1 MRFILP
7 NNLKFVKRFIE
18 QTFFGALKVHKPGSV
33 GDRFLVQTVF
43 MDANQHLWCFCA
55 DELPVAPVEN
65 TKFPVTV
72 KYIDKLKGIYMKVSG
87 QAHLVKP
94 AMEPYS
100 EVALDHAVDELT
112 DKRPLTL
119 LKIKVTETVYYKK
132 QHGKIDFYAVA
143 S

>member
-18 QTFFGALKVHKPGSV
+18 RTFFGALRVHNMESA
-33 GDRFLVQTVF
+33 GDRFLVETVF
-43 MDANQHLWCFCA
+43 LDANHHLWCFCA
-55 DELPVAPVEN
+55 DQLPVEPVEN

-87 QAHLVKP
+87 LAHLVKP
-94 AMEPYS
+94 DMEPCS

-112 DKRPLTL
+112 GQRKLTL
-119 LKIKVTETVYYKK
+119 LKIKITETVYYKK
-132 QHGKIDFYAVA
+132 QDGQIDFYAVA